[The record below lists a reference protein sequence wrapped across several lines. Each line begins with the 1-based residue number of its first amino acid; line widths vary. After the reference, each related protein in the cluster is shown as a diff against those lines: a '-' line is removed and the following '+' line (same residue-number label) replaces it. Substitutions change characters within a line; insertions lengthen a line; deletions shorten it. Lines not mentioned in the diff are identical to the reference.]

1 MKSANWISAIG
12 ISPFRAAPIATP
24 TIADSASGVSS
35 TRASPKRSY
44 RPSVAPKT
52 PPLRPTSSP
61 STRTRSSRS
70 ISSVMAART
79 ASIIRIPGTTTDCR
93 AVWRYV
99 VRWRP
104 ARCTSRVRL
113 QGEEGK
119 VKITFLEVRD
129 FVLGGGQERDGGASA
144 SKALLS
150 AERAARRLLRVT
162 RPPAWQRAWSF
173 GVFLFATKRGGAQG
187 GAARQGGRTHGSQIP
202 GRENAQADVLFHRA
216 RAAQRSGRC
225 FHAAAGAGS
234 ARRRVRSQGAA
245 ARIVPRLRVGQRAQ
259 HALPPRIRRA
269 HEVLGLGD
277 LAGRMKVSK
286 SAVNHRL
293 RRLQQ
298 VAGSNGGS
306 RSTNA
311 APPNI

>member
-1 MKSANWISAIG
+1 MMNATCRGHASGCGLLA
-12 ISPFRAAPIATP
+12 AAP
-24 TIADSASGVSS
+24 
-35 TRASPKRSY
+35 
-44 RPSVAPKT
+44 AP
-52 PPLRPTSSP
+52 
-61 STRTRSSRS
+61 
-70 ISSVMAART
+70 
-79 ASIIRIPGTTTDCR
+79 
-93 AVWRYV
+93 
-99 VRWRP
+99 
-104 ARCTSRVRL
+104 CTSRVRL
-113 QGEEGK
+113 QGEGGK

-234 ARRRVRSQGAA
+234 ARR
-245 ARIVPRLRVGQRAQ
+245 
-259 HALPPRIRRA
+259 
-269 HEVLGLGD
+269 
-277 LAGRMKVSK
+277 
-286 SAVNHRL
+286 
-293 RRLQQ
+293 
-298 VAGSNGGS
+298 
-306 RSTNA
+306 
-311 APPNI
+311 